1 MLAREGLSATRN
13 GKFVAKYLRT
23 GSIRVLPGAGR
34 PSIITPEM
42 RAVVD
47 AQMEKDD
54 ETTATQ
60 LHALLKEKGFKISLR
75 TVQRCRSQLGWT
87 YRGSKFCQLVREANK
102 TKRL

>member
-75 TVQRCRSQLGWT
+75 TVQILQE
-87 YRGSKFCQLVREANK
+87 EAPTIGEK
-102 TKRL
+102 KKRACPLHGT